1 MAMASPHPSFLP
13 PATFLLSK
21 SPKRCH
27 LPKPFLLRVASS
39 SSPNPPD
46 SESAPEPA
54 APADPVKLAFEKAR
68 AYKKSLQPKPE
79 EGGSEAS
86 AVGSPGDASGRGD
99 SAGAGRIA
107 TAEAAK
113 EYVLE
118 SDADSGL
125 TGKNGGK
132 IGKVNSEEK
141 TDKEQQLVVS
151 SIDFVG
157 LDFADKKRT
166 RGLPPGLIPVSDPFP
181 EGDVPEVEII
191 LGDTTKF
198 DDVTAMEPAVA
209 PPQEDNSDL
218 YKPKV
223 SSWGVFPRPNNISET
238 FGGGRTIRPGD
249 VLETAEDR
257 AAKDAHTRELVAAYK
272 KKMGLN
278 IDAKLKSECEKALKD
293 GDSLMDGGKL
303 KEALP
308 FYEEIM
314 NKLPFQSELHGL
326 AALQWSICQDSLT
339 RPNEA
344 RIMYEKLQSH
354 PNAKVGKRA
363 MQFMFSFQAMEMMK
377 VRSSKLSVKSTGY
390 QNYFEAFIDKK
401 SNYTLDKDEEL
412 EEGALSQAFP
422 YIVFLLSPI
431 FVVLFIAVQRGI

>member
-1 MAMASPHPSFLP
+1 MILID
-13 PATFLLSK
+13 L
-21 SPKRCH
+21 
-27 LPKPFLLRVASS
+27 
-39 SSPNPPD
+39 
-46 SESAPEPA
+46 
-54 APADPVKLAFEKAR
+54 LAFAER
-68 AYKKSLQPKPE
+68 LMLQRDDVYCHVYKVL
-79 EGGSEAS
+79 AF
-86 AVGSPGDASGRGD
+86 AVFM
-99 SAGAGRIA
+99 
-107 TAEAAK
+107 ELK
-113 EYVLE
+113 ELTVFCFLKL
-118 SDADSGL
+118 GL

-198 DDVTAMEPAVA
+198 DDVTATEPAVA

-257 AAKDAHTRELVAAYK
+257 AAKDARTRELVAAYK

-278 IDAKLKSECEKALKD
+278 IDAKLKSECEK
-293 GDSLMDGGKL
+293 
-303 KEALP
+303 
-308 FYEEIM
+308 I
-314 NKLPFQSELHGL
+314 
-326 AALQWSICQDSLT
+326 
-339 RPNEA
+339 
-344 RIMYEKLQSH
+344 
-354 PNAKVGKRA
+354 
-363 MQFMFSFQAMEMMK
+363 
-377 VRSSKLSVKSTGY
+377 
-390 QNYFEAFIDKK
+390 
-401 SNYTLDKDEEL
+401 
-412 EEGALSQAFP
+412 
-422 YIVFLLSPI
+422 
-431 FVVLFIAVQRGI
+431 

>member
-1 MAMASPHPSFLP
+1 MAMASRHPSFLP
-13 PATFLLSK
+13 PTTLVLSK
-21 SPKRCH
+21 SPRRSH
-27 LPKPFLLRVASS
+27 LPKPFLLRVSSSS

-46 SESAPEPA
+46 SESPSEPA

-68 AYKKSLQPKPE
+68 AYKKSLRSEPE
-79 EGGSEAS
+79 GEPEAS
-86 AVGSPGDASGRGD
+86 AAVGSPGDVNSRDEA
-99 SAGAGRIA
+99 AGAGRIA
-107 TAEAAK
+107 TAKAK
-113 EYVLE
+113 DFVSE

-125 TGKNGGK
+125 KGKNGGK
-132 IGKVNSEEK
+132 IGKANSEEK
-141 TDKEQQLVVS
+141 MDKEQQLVVS
-151 SIDFVG
+151 SINFVG
-157 LDFADKKRT
+157 FDFADKKRT

-181 EGDVPEVEII
+181 EGDIPEVEII
-191 LGDTTKF
+191 LGDTTRF
-198 DDVTAMEPAVA
+198 DEATAMEPAVA

-223 SSWGVFPRPNNISET
+223 SSWGVFPRPNNISEK

-272 KKMGLN
+272 RKTGLN
-278 IDAKLKSECEKALKD
+278 IDAKLKSDCEKALKD
-293 GDSLMDGGKL
+293 GDSLMEVGKL

-339 RPNEA
+339 RPNDA

-354 PNAKVGKRA
+354 PNAKVSKRA

-377 VRSSKLSVKSTGY
+377 VRSSRLSAKSMGY
-390 QNYFEAFIDKK
+390 QNYFEAFIDEK
-401 SNYTLDKDEEL
+401 SNYPLDKDEEL

-431 FVVLFIAVQRGI
+431 FFVLFIAVQRGI

>member
-1 MAMASPHPSFLP
+1 M
-13 PATFLLSK
+13 
-21 SPKRCH
+21 
-27 LPKPFLLRVASS
+27 
-39 SSPNPPD
+39 
-46 SESAPEPA
+46 
-54 APADPVKLAFEKAR
+54 
-68 AYKKSLQPKPE
+68 
-79 EGGSEAS
+79 
-86 AVGSPGDASGRGD
+86 
-99 SAGAGRIA
+99 
-107 TAEAAK
+107 
-113 EYVLE
+113 
-118 SDADSGL
+118 
-125 TGKNGGK
+125 
-132 IGKVNSEEK
+132 
-141 TDKEQQLVVS
+141 VS

-157 LDFADKKRT
+157 LDFADKKWT

-198 DDVTAMEPAVA
+198 DDVTATEPAVA

-249 VLETAEDR
+249 MLETAEDR
-257 AAKDAHTRELVAAYK
+257 AAKDARTRELVAAYK
-272 KKMGLN
+272 KQMGLN